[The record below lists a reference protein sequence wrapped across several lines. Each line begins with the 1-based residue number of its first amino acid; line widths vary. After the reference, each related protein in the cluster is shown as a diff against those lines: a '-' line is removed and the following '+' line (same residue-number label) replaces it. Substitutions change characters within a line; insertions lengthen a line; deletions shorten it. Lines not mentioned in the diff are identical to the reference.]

1 MSEIF
6 GLANE
11 RRWYIVQ
18 SYSGYENRVKA
29 NLEQRIETM
38 DMGDRIFRVLVPM
51 EEKIYVKDG
60 KARKQRRKVFP
71 SYVLVETM
79 LDEQSWYVIRHT
91 PGVTGFV
98 GSGNHPIPL
107 SPREIDKI
115 MNQIGEQTKPKVE
128 IDFNIGDTVQVKS
141 GPFEGYAGPVT
152 SIETEKGKVKF
163 SVSVFGRETIVE
175 ADYADLEKLQ

>member
-6 GLANE
+6 GLSNE

-18 SYSGYENRVKA
+18 TYSGYENRVRA
-29 NLEQRIETM
+29 NIEQRIATM
-38 DMGDRIFRVLVPM
+38 DMENRIFHVLVPI
-51 EEKIYVKDG
+51 EEKVSIKDG
-60 KARKQRRKVFP
+60 KSKKIRRKVFP

-107 SPREIDKI
+107 TPKEVEDIMSKI
-115 MNQIGEQTKPKVE
+115 GQQTKPKME
-128 IDFNIGDTVQVKS
+128 IDFAIGDVIQVTS
-141 GPFEGYAGPVT
+141 GPFAGYTGPVT
-152 SIETEKGKVKF
+152 EIEVEKGKIKF
-163 SVSVFGRETIVE
+163 LVNVFGREITAE
-175 ADYADLEKLQ
+175 ASYEDLTKIQ

>member
-1 MSEIF
+1 MGTIF
-6 GLANE
+6 GYANE

-18 SYSGYENRVKA
+18 CYSGYENRVQT
-29 NLEQRIETM
+29 NLALRIDSM
-38 DMGDRIFRVLVPM
+38 DMTDKIFNVLVPV

-60 KARKQRRKVFP
+60 KSKKVRRKLFP
-71 SYVLVETM
+71 SYVLVEAK

-107 SPREIDKI
+107 TPVEVDKI
-115 MNQIGEQTKPKVE
+115 MSKIGEDTDQKII
-128 IDFNIGDTVQVKS
+128 IDFEIGDVVQVKT

-152 SIETEKGKVKF
+152 SIENGKVKF
-163 SVSVFGRETIVE
+163 SVTVFGRETIVE
-175 ADYADLEKLQ
+175 ADYKDLEKL